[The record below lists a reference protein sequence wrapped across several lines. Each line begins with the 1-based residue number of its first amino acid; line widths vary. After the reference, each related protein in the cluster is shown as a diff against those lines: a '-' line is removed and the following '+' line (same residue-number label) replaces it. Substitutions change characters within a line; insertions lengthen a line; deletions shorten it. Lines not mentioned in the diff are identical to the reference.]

1 MRTFLN
7 VPILDINCTRRM
19 LAHRSFVI
27 PFTKIPMFPFSEQFK
42 DIQLNGASVGDDLNA
57 K

>member
-7 VPILDINCTRRM
+7 VPILDINCTCRM
-19 LAHRSFVI
+19 LARRSFVI
-27 PFTKIPMFPFSEQFK
+27 PFTKITMFPFSEQVK
-42 DIQLNGASVGDDLNA
+42 DIQLYGVSDGDDLNA